1 MKIVVLCAVISPE
14 SAAGHVILSLILT
27 AWDIRVVQRARRSG
41 PWASLQ
47 VTGQGPNLSRGGL

>member
-1 MKIVVLCAVISPE
+1 MKIVVLCAAISPE

-47 VTGQGPNLSRGGL
+47 VTGQGPT